1 MYLNLQNLMAS
12 DYCFGQCRPEGKA
25 RETRPIPCPGHQ
37 HLLLFPQW
45 ALACPSL
52 NLPIPVFLFLP
63 GSGHSRQQQRESVGG
78 YKAAKSGAEDRGY
91 IRACRHPVCPFLH
104 PCCSVPS
111 PGPRKNWVCSAQ
123 HGAPAL
129 GLLPDSMHWV
139 VAGGQEHCELAKVS
153 LADGGDQ
160 MVLPSPP
167 GIPRRKSLAV

>member
-78 YKAAKSGAEDRGY
+78 YKAAKSEAEDRGY
-91 IRACRHPVCPFLH
+91 IRRQMSRPL
-104 PCCSVPS
+104 SR
-111 PGPRKNWVCSAQ
+111 GSAGEYQ
-123 HGAPAL
+123 A
-129 GLLPDSMHWV
+129 DER
-139 VAGGQEHCELAKVS
+139 AGVEWLSWRVS
-153 LADGGDQ
+153 G
-160 MVLPSPP
+160 
-167 GIPRRKSLAV
+167 R

>member
-25 RETRPIPCPGHQ
+25 RETRPILCPGHQ

-45 ALACPSL
+45 ALACPFL

-91 IRACRHPVCPFLH
+91 IRACRHPICPFLH

-111 PGPRKNWVCSAQ
+111 PGPREE
-123 HGAPAL
+123 L
-129 GLLPDSMHWV
+129 GLL
-139 VAGGQEHCELAKVS
+139 
-153 LADGGDQ
+153 
-160 MVLPSPP
+160 SPARSSRS
-167 GIPRRKSLAV
+167 GFAPRLHALGSGRWTGTL